1 MTKNRLLSSAC
12 ATVLLLTTACGKDEA
27 ECGEPL
33 YGGNATDEAWMTM
46 VDAQKKAVS
55 AERAVSLSAPTPGE
69 TYAADAPPPRWTWSS
84 PLRAS
89 LERPMSDRRLALA
102 HPRVKRSA
110 LAWLGEL
117 ILPTAEAHLPPYT
130 GDIYW
135 VRVTVPG
142 RACPVEVLTSEL
154 EWQLDAA
161 TWSTLG
167 EARNQDLSIEVTSA
181 YLVNNQLTEGP
192 YRPESP
198 RVFRRAGGGQ

>member
-1 MTKNRLLSSAC
+1 MKNRLLWSTC
-12 ATVLLLTTACGKDEA
+12 ATALLLTTACGKDEA

-33 YGGNATDEAWMTM
+33 YAGTATDEAWMTM
-46 VDAQKKAVS
+46 VDARKRTVS
-55 AERAVSLSAPTPGE
+55 AERAVTLVSPAPGE

-89 LERPMSDRRLALA
+89 LERPASDSRLTLA
-102 HPRVKRSA
+102 HPRAKRSP

-117 ILPTAEAHLPPYT
+117 LLPTAEAHLPPYT

-167 EARNQDLSIEVTSA
+167 EARDQDLSIEVMSA
-181 YLVNNQLTEGP
+181 YLVNNQVTEGP
-192 YRPESP
+192 FRPESP

>member
-1 MTKNRLLSSAC
+1 MTNRLLWSAC
-12 ATVLLLTTACGKDEA
+12 ASALLLTSACGKDA
-27 ECGEPL
+27 TECGEPL

-46 VDAQKKAVS
+46 VDAQKRAVS
-55 AERAVSLSAPTPGE
+55 AERAVALASPAPGE
-69 TYAADAPPPRWTWSS
+69 RYAADAPPPRWTWTS

-89 LERPMSDRRLALA
+89 LVRPASDSRLALA
-102 HPRVKRSA
+102 HPRVKRSP

-117 ILPTAEAHLPPYT
+117 LLPTAEAHLPPYT

-167 EARNQDLSIEVTSA
+167 EARDQDLSIEVTSA

-192 YRPESP
+192 FRPESP